1 MKRLFNNITNNVRDT
16 NLRKNIVL
24 TAGLKTLGVFVSFLL
39 VPITIEYLNTEQ
51 YGIWMTLSSILLWFS
66 FFDIGLGNG
75 MRTYLTEAISSGDYE
90 KGRTYITTT
99 LLLTAF
105 ISALLGFVFIGLS
118 FSLDLNSIFN
128 TNAISNNEF
137 RIILLTAIIGT
148 LIIFVVKNI
157 GLIYVALQK
166 YAVYELLLILG
177 NLIALC
183 FIFLVSKTSSH
194 SLLNIVAIF
203 IISPILVYLFAALI
217 VFRQHPKLSPKLRY
231 FDISYGKQII
241 YKGIGFFFIQ
251 TTSCLVIFGGSNVFI
266 TQYAGPESVTIYN
279 IAYKYF
285 YILTILYTIIISP
298 LWNAYTDA
306 FVKNDFIW
314 VQRKFNYALKLWGIS
329 FLVGGALLL
338 FSKTFYG
345 IWVGNSINIPFSIS
359 LCVLVYVSFFN
370 LNNCVTYL
378 INSTNKIFVQIL
390 TSVIITLLYVL
401 SVLLLGKSLGVE
413 GIIWCMAASYAAM
426 SLIHFYQCRLII
438 KQKATGIWNK

>member
-1 MKRLFNNITNNVRDT
+1 MKGLFNNITNNVRDT

-105 ISALLGFVFIGLS
+105 ISALLGLVFIGLS

-203 IISPILVYLFAALI
+203 II
-217 VFRQHPKLSPKLRY
+217 
-231 FDISYGKQII
+231 
-241 YKGIGFFFIQ
+241 
-251 TTSCLVIFGGSNVFI
+251 
-266 TQYAGPESVTIYN
+266 
-279 IAYKYF
+279 
-285 YILTILYTIIISP
+285 
-298 LWNAYTDA
+298 
-306 FVKNDFIW
+306 
-314 VQRKFNYALKLWGIS
+314 
-329 FLVGGALLL
+329 
-338 FSKTFYG
+338 
-345 IWVGNSINIPFSIS
+345 
-359 LCVLVYVSFFN
+359 
-370 LNNCVTYL
+370 
-378 INSTNKIFVQIL
+378 
-390 TSVIITLLYVL
+390 
-401 SVLLLGKSLGVE
+401 
-413 GIIWCMAASYAAM
+413 
-426 SLIHFYQCRLII
+426 
-438 KQKATGIWNK
+438 